1 MHLACVDKF
10 ISHCSAVTEE
20 VRAREAA
27 VVTSK
32 KRLKRK
38 RQQDQT
44 ALNEAAAARKA
55 EHADR
60 LKEKITR
67 GILVLK
73 DGKHIPQRLRKG
85 AFGTGDALN
94 WAWLDEAIVDFWCL
108 HGFALHLLDNKKWRS
123 IIDLSRKTS
132 AAYRPPSS
140 RNDGRSASF
149 ETILEDRQQVTN
161 ELVDAELAKIEV
173 CGATIVSD
181 AATVHRRP
189 VSNFMLKA
197 AVHQTPLMLDLVDS
211 TTALQNGHTRD
222 AEWYTE
228 KTVDLI
234 RSTPKAGRCIVLQV
248 GDTVAEQLAMFELV
262 EAACPWVS
270 SQLGVCH
277 GTNRILTIVGAI
289 PRIGAI
295 LIEVLEV
302 VDWFMNHKLQH
313 AVFEKHSKGRALV
326 TPCDSRYGFNFIAML
341 KLLKEVETCQKAV
354 GDPAYIE
361 AGFDNDIIK
370 PRVNDTGWWN
380 RVADICEFVF
390 PYLRLLRAADSNAP
404 MLSKVAGR
412 KKQVEAQF
420 GSWISGAVT
429 TTGSGTVIDA
439 ALINELIQPIFAA
452 KDHVS
457 QSGPTCW

>member
-1 MHLACVDKF
+1 MPGGIPPKKRSDTVFGEIVLAEPQAAEKSWTWTCKHCQHKFSWCSTKRTRMHLACVDKF
-10 ISHCSAVTEE
+10 ISHCPAVTEE

-94 WAWLDEAIVDFWCL
+94 WALLDEAVVDFWCL

-161 ELVDAELAKIEV
+161 ELVDAKLTRIEV
-173 CGATIVSD
+173 CGAIIVCD
-181 AATVHRRP
+181 ASTV
-189 VSNFMLKA
+189 
-197 AVHQTPLMLDLVDS
+197 
-211 TTALQNGHTRD
+211 
-222 AEWYTE
+222 Y
-228 KTVDLI
+228 
-234 RSTPKAGRCIVLQV
+234 C
-248 GDTVAEQLAMFELV
+248 
-262 EAACPWVS
+262 
-270 SQLGVCH
+270 
-277 GTNRILTIVGAI
+277 
-289 PRIGAI
+289 
-295 LIEVLEV
+295 
-302 VDWFMNHKLQH
+302 
-313 AVFEKHSKGRALV
+313 
-326 TPCDSRYGFNFIAML
+326 
-341 KLLKEVETCQKAV
+341 
-354 GDPAYIE
+354 
-361 AGFDNDIIK
+361 
-370 PRVNDTGWWN
+370 
-380 RVADICEFVF
+380 
-390 PYLRLLRAADSNAP
+390 
-404 MLSKVAGR
+404 
-412 KKQVEAQF
+412 
-420 GSWISGAVT
+420 
-429 TTGSGTVIDA
+429 
-439 ALINELIQPIFAA
+439 
-452 KDHVS
+452 
-457 QSGPTCW
+457 